1 MIWKINVSF
10 LIFFIP
16 PLWRGRD
23 VFACLSLVWRL
34 GLNCLWEWHPVFTQ
48 LSQLLCSLMRTT
60 LLTSFSRAFVL
71 IVFHVNTL
79 TKRESKHHWFGYPTV
94 AIPLVCSSYYLQFDK
109 LHNVL
114 MIMLRLSCIHLRD
127 RVSLIATQVSPE
139 AYQSQLD
146 LRWLRLFVW
155 SGSHLVGSIPILGT
169 SRFFG

>member
-60 LLTSFSRAFVL
+60 LLTPFSRAFVL

-94 AIPLVCSSYYLQFDK
+94 AIPLVCSSYYLQFGK

-114 MIMLRLSCIHLRD
+114 MIMLRLICIHLRD
-127 RVSLIATQVSPE
+127 YLGPSVTNCHASISWSLPE
-139 AYQSQLD
+139 PIGSSMIKIVCLIGQSFG
-146 LRWLRLFVW
+146 WLYPY
-155 SGSHLVGSIPILGT
+155 SGD
-169 SRFFG
+169 F